1 VIRGLRTEI
10 LNDLKCISSGDTE
23 KGTVTAERQV
33 VQIEGEVDGTG
44 VLRVGHDVYTPILSL
59 EHSSDRVETP
69 SRLLQDVLGLCGF

>member
-33 VQIEGEVDGTG
+33 VQIEGEVDGTS

-59 EHSSDRVETP
+59 EQRWSIVQT
-69 SRLLQDVLGLCGF
+69 V